1 MLRAKK
7 WILRYC
13 LIGALS
19 GVAAMGF
26 AQPDSYADAVDSAR
40 LSVVNIFTQ
49 HALSKEQ
56 KQMMDHPLFRYYFGG
71 KQPQRGPAQRNL
83 GSGVIVSKNGYVL
96 TNYHV
101 IRGATAVDVAVPG
114 GRRLKAK
121 IVGTDPETDLALLK
135 IKGKKFHAIKMGEM
149 KNLRVGD
156 VVLAIGNPFGLG
168 KTVTQGIVSALGRD
182 SVGINQFENFIQTD
196 AAINPGNSGGALI
209 TANGRLIGIN
219 SAILSRSGGNQGIGF
234 AIPIDLAKQVMQQLK
249 SHGKVL
255 RGWLGVSVVAIN
267 KQTASIFSTK
277 VDEGLGVAAVALRS
291 PAYRSGLRVGDVI
304 MRVDGRDIE
313 KARTFMLLVAAKK
326 PGDKLKL
333 RVDRDARI
341 KNINVTIGERPSAS
355 ARQKT
360 QWESLRQQQR

>member
-1 MLRAKK
+1 MLVFRK
-7 WILRYC
+7 WMLRYC
-13 LIGALS
+13 LVGVLCAWAAL
-19 GVAAMGF
+19 GF
-26 AQPDSYADAVDSAR
+26 SQPDSYADAVDSAR
-40 LSVVNIFTQ
+40 LSVVNIFTT
-49 HALSKEQ
+49 HAVTKEQ
-56 KQMMDHPLFRYYFGG
+56 QQMMDHPLFRYYFGG
-71 KQPQRGPAQRNL
+71 KKPQQMPSQRNL

-101 IRGATAVDVAVPG
+101 IRGATAVDVAVPD
-114 GRRLKAK
+114 GRRLKAR

-135 IKGKKFHAIKMGEM
+135 IKGKKLHAIKMGQM

-249 SHGKVL
+249 VHGKVL
-255 RGWLGVSVVAIN
+255 RGWLGISVVAIN

-277 VDEGLGVAAVALRS
+277 IDEGLGVAAVALRS
-291 PAYRSGLRVGDVI
+291 PAYRAGLRVGDVI
-304 MRVDGRDIE
+304 TRVDGRDME
-313 KARTFMLLVAAKK
+313 KARAFMLLVAAKK
-326 PGDKLKL
+326 PGDHLNL
-333 RVDRDARI
+333 RVDRDTHT
-341 KNINVTIGERPSAS
+341 KNISVTIGERPSAG